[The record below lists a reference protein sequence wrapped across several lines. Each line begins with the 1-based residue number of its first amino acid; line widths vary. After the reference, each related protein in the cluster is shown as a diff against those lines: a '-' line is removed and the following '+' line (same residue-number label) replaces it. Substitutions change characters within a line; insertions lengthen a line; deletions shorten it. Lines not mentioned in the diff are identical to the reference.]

1 MRLSECVREWVWEWV
16 SESERLVGWL
26 VDGWLVG
33 LLVGWLVGGWL
44 GERLTNCGCFNEGAD
59 IFHHLKGFETL
70 RLHNLCYA
78 ILWINCDIK
87 DPYVLILCSCLAEKG
102 NQKSI
107 SLWSFHSHSL
117 FLGKPESCQFVSL
130 RQYRQCNFSTI
141 LRQLLSCR
149 RDSDK
154 AGVHWN
160 WQRVPTELPVDVCAI
175 DGVSATRVQ

>member
-1 MRLSECVREWVWEWV
+1 MRLSEWVCECVREWVWECV

-26 VDGWLVG
+26 VGGW
-33 LLVGWLVGGWL
+33 LVGWLVGWL
-44 GERLTNCGCFNEGAD
+44 GERLTNCGCSSEGDD

-78 ILWINCDIK
+78 ILRINCDIK

-102 NQKSI
+102 NQKFI

-149 RDSDK
+149 CNSDK
-154 AGVHWN
+154 AGVHCN
-160 WQRVPTELPVDVCAI
+160 WQRVPTEPPVDVCAI
-175 DGVSATRVQ
+175 DGVSVTRVQ